1 MHLSV
6 PVDGHHPDDH
16 PRIPASCCLC
26 TSMWITCAQP
36 RRACAYLVEM
46 LGIPLPG
53 RNHDGAFTWESAVRI
68 LCTQRKLE
76 LSTCHAAVA
85 N

>member
-53 RNHDGAFTWESAVRI
+53 RNHDRGLYLGGRQSHPV
-68 LCTQRKLE
+68 
-76 LSTCHAAVA
+76 HAEKTGIIHMPRR
-85 N
+85 NR

>member
-53 RNHDGAFTWESAVRI
+53 RNHDRGLYLGERGSHPV
-68 LCTQRKLE
+68 
-76 LSTCHAAVA
+76 HAEKTGIIHMPRRSR
-85 N
+85 

>member
-46 LGIPLPG
+46 LGIPLPD
-53 RNHDGAFTWESAVRI
+53 RNHDRGLYLGERGSHPV
-68 LCTQRKLE
+68 
-76 LSTCHAAVA
+76 HAEKTGIIHMPRRSS
-85 N
+85 